1 MTLATILAVVDGEAG
16 SEAVVKAALTLG
28 RDFEAAVEVLHVE
41 GEVKDAMPL
50 FGEGASGAMV
60 EQVIENIR
68 AAEKRRAAEAR
79 RLYDT
84 LCVAAGLPV
93 IEADASPVPG
103 RFQVRFH
110 NVTGRE
116 PDEVTHRG
124 RLTDLVVVA
133 KPPPEPVGGNPSALE
148 VAMFE
153 TGRPVLMAP
162 PDLPDPF
169 ASKIAIAWDGSR
181 EAARALSAAVPLLRK
196 ATRVEIM
203 TAQYGSIA
211 AKPSDVARY
220 LGQHGIEARTWAFA
234 PGRDPIGKELMIQC
248 AEAGSDMLIM
258 GAYGHSRFREMVLG
272 GATRGVIEGATLPV
286 LMAH

>member
-1 MTLATILAVVDGEAG
+1 MTLGTILAVIDGEAG
-16 SEAVVKAALTLG
+16 SEAVVKAALALG
-28 RDFEAAVEVLHVE
+28 RDFEAAVELLHVE

-68 AAEKRRAAEAR
+68 AAEKKRAAEAR

-84 LCVAAGLPV
+84 HCVAAGLPL
-93 IEADASPVPG
+93 IEADATPVPG
-103 RFQVRFH
+103 RFDVRFDH
-110 NVTGRE
+110 VIGRE
-116 PDEVTHRG
+116 SDEVTRRG
-124 RLTDLVVVA
+124 RLSDLVVVA
-133 KPPPEPVGGNPSALE
+133 KPPPEPTDGNPPALE

-153 TGRPVLMAP
+153 TGRPVLMVP

-181 EAARALSAAVPLLRK
+181 EAARALGAALPMLRK
-196 ATRVEIM
+196 AVKVEIM
-203 TAQYGSIA
+203 TAQYGSVA
-211 AKPSDVARY
+211 AKPSEVARY
-220 LGQHGIEARTWAFA
+220 LGQHGIEARTWAFT

-248 AEAGSDMLIM
+248 AEAGADMLVM

-272 GATRGVIEGATLPV
+272 GATRGVIAGATLPV
-286 LMAH
+286 LLAH

>member
-16 SEAVVKAALTLG
+16 SEAVVKAALALG
-28 RDFEAAVEVLHVE
+28 RGFEAAVELLHVE

-68 AAEKRRAAEAR
+68 TAEKKRAAEAR

-84 LCVAAGLPV
+84 HCVAAGLPLV
-93 IEADASPVPG
+93 EADAAPVPG
-103 RFQVRFH
+103 RFDVRFDH
-110 NVTGRE
+110 VTGRE
-116 PDEVTHRG
+116 SDEVTRRG
-124 RLTDLVVVA
+124 RLSDLVVVA
-133 KPPPEPVGGNPSALE
+133 KPPPEPAGGNPSALE

-153 TGRPVLMAP
+153 TGCPVLMVP
-162 PDLPDPF
+162 PDPPEPF

-181 EAARALSAAVPLLRK
+181 EAARAVRAALPLLRK
-196 ATRVEIM
+196 AARAEIM
-203 TAQYGSIA
+203 TAQYGSVTT
-211 AKPSDVARY
+211 KPSEVARY
-220 LGQHGIEARTWAFA
+220 LGQHDIEARTWAFT
-234 PGRDPIGKELMIQC
+234 PGRDPIAKELMIQC
-248 AEAGSDMLIM
+248 AEAGADMLVM

-286 LMAH
+286 LLAH